1 MTEQRCRET
10 SSVQALGSSKD
21 GVGVAMLSLSC
32 SF

>member
-1 MTEQRCRET
+1 MTEQRSREL

-21 GVGVAMLSLSC
+21 GVGVAMLPPSC